1 MPRRRS
7 YAQGWG
13 QRACTGPI
21 ELNHHTRGTLA
32 AGRGRLWLSR
42 SSPYENRY
50 TANSRNLRVANSH
63 IYGAQTLLF
72 EYAELVFLF
81 LSFSPLSPFPL
92 EQTKGQLDAPSDA
105 QAFGEWE
112 AAVVK
117 ARRSLYLQLHASLT
131 TASIEW

>member
-1 MPRRRS
+1 MG
-7 YAQGWG
+7 A
-13 QRACTGPI
+13 ACVYRLDKTQPSHSG
-21 ELNHHTRGTLA
+21 HA

-50 TANSRNLRVANSH
+50 TANPRNLRVANSH